1 MRGSRLDMNTKRMT
15 INFNGEG
22 YPARLI
28 NVDIPNFSGKRL
40 ISIDRLDVA
49 LMTKDG
55 CYVSEEARSIDE
67 GIFFYVPESMIAV
80 DEKVLAQFVKE
91 MVA

>member
-1 MRGSRLDMNTKRMT
+1 MKMMT
-15 INFNGEG
+15 INFDGEE

-28 NVDIPNFSGKRL
+28 DISGKRL

-55 CYVSEEARSIDE
+55 CYVSEEARAIDE
-67 GIFFYVPESMIAV
+67 GIFLYVPEPILVS
-80 DEKVLAQFVKE
+80 DEKTLVRYVKE
-91 MVA
+91 MAE

>member
-1 MRGSRLDMNTKRMT
+1 MKMMT
-15 INFNGEG
+15 INFDGEE

-28 NVDIPNFSGKRL
+28 DVSGKRL

-55 CYVSEEARSIDE
+55 CYVSEEARAIDE
-67 GIFFYVPESMIAV
+67 GIFLYVPEPILVS
-80 DEKVLAQFVKE
+80 DEKTLVRYVKE
-91 MVA
+91 MAA

>member
-1 MRGSRLDMNTKRMT
+1 MKMMT
-15 INFNGEG
+15 INFDGEE

-28 NVDIPNFSGKRL
+28 DVSGKRL

-55 CYVSEEARSIDE
+55 CYVSEEARAIDE
-67 GIFFYVPESMIAV
+67 GIFLYVPEPILVS
-80 DEKVLAQFVKE
+80 DEKTLVRYVKE
-91 MVA
+91 IAA

>member
-1 MRGSRLDMNTKRMT
+1 MKMMT
-15 INFNGEG
+15 INFDGEE

-28 NVDIPNFSGKRL
+28 DVSGKRL

-55 CYVSEEARSIDE
+55 CYVSEEARAIDE
-67 GIFFYVPESMIAV
+67 GIFLYVPEPILVS
-80 DEKVLAQFVKE
+80 DEKTLVRYVKE
-91 MVA
+91 MAE

>member
-1 MRGSRLDMNTKRMT
+1 MKMMT
-15 INFNGEG
+15 INFDGEE

-28 NVDIPNFSGKRL
+28 DVSGKRL

-55 CYVSEEARSIDE
+55 CYVSEEARAIDE
-67 GIFFYVPESMIAV
+67 GIFLYVPEPILVS
-80 DEKVLAQFVKE
+80 DEKTLVRYVKE
-91 MVA
+91 LVV

>member
-1 MRGSRLDMNTKRMT
+1 MKMMT
-15 INFNGEG
+15 INFDGEE

-28 NVDIPNFSGKRL
+28 DVSGKRL

-55 CYVSEEARSIDE
+55 SYVSEEARAIDE
-67 GIFFYVPESMIAV
+67 GIFLYVPEPILVS
-80 DEKVLAQFVKE
+80 DEKTLVRYVKE
-91 MVA
+91 MAA

>member
-55 CYVSEEARSIDE
+55 CYVSEEARAIDE
-67 GIFFYVPESMIAV
+67 DVFLYVPESIIVA
-80 DEKVLAQFVKE
+80 DEKTLVQYVKE
-91 MVA
+91 MAA

>member
-1 MRGSRLDMNTKRMT
+1 MKMMT
-15 INFNGEG
+15 INFDGEE

-28 NVDIPNFSGKRL
+28 DISGKRL

-49 LMTKDG
+49 IMTKDG

>member
-1 MRGSRLDMNTKRMT
+1 MKMMT
-15 INFNGEG
+15 IKFDGKD

-28 NVDIPNFSGKRL
+28 DVSGKRL

-55 CYVSEEARSIDE
+55 CYVSEEARAIDE
-67 GIFFYVPESMIAV
+67 GVFLYVPESMIAT
-80 DEKVLAQFVKE
+80 DEKTLVQYVKE

>member
-15 INFNGEG
+15 INFNGEE

-55 CYVSEEARSIDE
+55 CYVSEEARAIDE
-67 GIFFYVPESMIAV
+67 DVFLYVPESIIVA
-80 DEKVLAQFVKE
+80 DEKTLVQYVKE
-91 MVA
+91 MAA

>member
-1 MRGSRLDMNTKRMT
+1 
-15 INFNGEG
+15 
-22 YPARLI
+22 
-28 NVDIPNFSGKRL
+28 
-40 ISIDRLDVA
+40 
-49 LMTKDG
+49 MTKDG
-55 CYVSEEARSIDE
+55 CYVSEKARSIDE

>member
-1 MRGSRLDMNTKRMT
+1 MKMMT
-15 INFNGEG
+15 INFDGEE

-28 NVDIPNFSGKRL
+28 DISGKRL

-80 DEKVLAQFVKE
+80 DEKALVQFVKE

>member
-1 MRGSRLDMNTKRMT
+1 MKMMT
-15 INFNGEG
+15 INFDGEE

-28 NVDIPNFSGKRL
+28 DISGKRL

-55 CYVSEEARSIDE
+55 CYVSEEARAIDE
-67 GIFFYVPESMIAV
+67 GIFLYVPEPILVS
-80 DEKVLAQFVKE
+80 DEKTLVRYVKE
-91 MVA
+91 LVV

>member
-1 MRGSRLDMNTKRMT
+1 MKMMT
-15 INFNGEG
+15 IKFDGED

-28 NVDIPNFSGKRL
+28 DVSGKRL

-67 GIFFYVPESMIAV
+67 GIFFYVPESMIAA

>member
-1 MRGSRLDMNTKRMT
+1 MKMMT
-15 INFNGEG
+15 INFDGEE

-28 NVDIPNFSGKRL
+28 DVSGKRL

-55 CYVSEEARSIDE
+55 CYVSEEARAIDE
-67 GIFFYVPESMIAV
+67 GIFLYVPEPILVS
-80 DEKVLAQFVKE
+80 DEKTLVRYVKE
-91 MVA
+91 LLV